1 MRVFNVRLLRAILV
15 TATLAFWLAGSNHCR
30 LEQLPGMEFLA
41 CASADCAPSDSCE
54 SSDCGG
60 HEDSGCADDACA
72 GDSCSV
78 VEGAV
83 YQAGMLRVKTD
94 APTIVSANPSLA
106 TTTFAEIVPSPAQI
120 ASPAHSESPPE
131 LPRLWQFAQ
140 RTAAPP
146 RAPSFQ
152 V

>member
-1 MRVFNVRLLRAILV
+1 MRVFNVRLFRAILV
-15 TATLAFWLAGSNHCR
+15 TATLVFWLAGSNHCR

-41 CASADCAPSDSCE
+41 CAPTDCAPSDDCE

-72 GDSCSV
+72 DDSCSI

-83 YQAGMLRVKTD
+83 YQAGTLRFKAD
-94 APTIVSANPSLA
+94 APTFVAVNPALA
-106 TTTFAEIVPSPAQI
+106 ALTFTFIAPSPAPI
-120 ASPAHSESPPE
+120 IFSAHTGSPPE

-140 RTAAPP
+140 RAAAPP